1 MHLSEAIKGKAI
13 DPIEVDCTQEQ
24 QGLLTSTVQSVE
36 GGYMQQ
42 SYYCT
47 CIRTYVYLCCLLYI
61 SIWLYD
67 MYVHTHMYTLLLTYV
82 PTYVHAYIH
91 TADVRTYILYLFFNL
106 LFIQGIATYVCMYA
120 YLQYMVT

>member
-42 SYYCT
+42 SYY
-47 CIRTYVYLCCLLYI
+47 LYI
-61 SIWLYD
+61 RLYI
-67 MYVHTHMYTLLLTYV
+67 YT
-82 PTYVHAYIH
+82 A
-91 TADVRTYILYLFFNL
+91 
-106 LFIQGIATYVCMYA
+106 FIV
-120 YLQYMVT
+120 